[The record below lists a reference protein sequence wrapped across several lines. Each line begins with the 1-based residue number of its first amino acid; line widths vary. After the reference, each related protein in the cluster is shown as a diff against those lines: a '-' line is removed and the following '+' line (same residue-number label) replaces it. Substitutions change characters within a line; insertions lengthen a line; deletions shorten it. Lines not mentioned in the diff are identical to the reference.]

1 MAVRDF
7 TTQRLASAIAR
18 GAARSTTSWM
28 PSLAKTRA
36 LPVLTGNAAFSPRI
50 DVKEDGASYEISAE
64 LPGLEEKDIEITVDD
79 GTLVLRGEKG
89 AAKARK
95 RKASTSARSASTVAS
110 SAPST
115 CPMAC
120 RTTPSKPS
128 SKTASSP
135 STCPRRR
142 RRKRSS
148 PGRSQDRLV
157 SLRRAKG
164 EGHEALPLFVLSLW
178 GVVWSTLHELSFQK
192 TFPVFR
198 NRADYMTIWR
208 KSHG

>member
-1 MAVRDF
+1 MGEGQTNQQPLNKEKRSWPSRTLLPSAPRQQSPVAQPVR
-7 TTQRLASAIAR
+7 QSR
-18 GAARSTTSWM
+18 GW
-28 PSLAKTRA
+28 PSLARTRA

-50 DVKEDGASYEISAE
+50 DVKEDDASFEISAE

-79 GTLVLRGEKG
+79 GTLVLRGEKSG
-89 AAKARK
+89 ELARK

-115 CPMAC
+115 CLMAC
-120 RTTPSKPS
+120 RTTPLKPS

-148 PGRSQDRLV
+148 ARSKSRPG
-157 SLRRAKG
+157 
-164 EGHEALPLFVLSLW
+164 
-178 GVVWSTLHELSFQK
+178 
-192 TFPVFR
+192 
-198 NRADYMTIWR
+198 
-208 KSHG
+208 